1 MSWSC
6 SEFQATTQSYKVRL
20 SQTNKILRCEPG
32 MVLHTF
38 NISTIKA
45 VAGASLQ
52 SAGATKL
59 DPVLES

>member
-1 MSWSC
+1 
-6 SEFQATTQSYKVRL
+6 
-20 SQTNKILRCEPG
+20 